1 MRKRKETND
10 YTFLVD
16 DVKEIV
22 DKNYKFD
29 MMNMLGY
36 LAYRHTYY
44 TEHRKAHNGFFY
56 VSAEDIH
63 KEVGITKNTVP
74 VYALRFVKDKLIDY
88 SSGTTHHPSN
98 YRLLWNVE
106 ELEVH
111 HPEALDVSE
120 PQIEAVKDTEN
131 EQTDGNLGTSIK
143 NKEKRKKNEEKEER
157 IGTSENGSSYE
168 GTVGDSEISSS
179 LIEEEIRPATIT
191 TDDLVN
197 YISDPDERDG
207 VIQCAQYFG
216 VDSTSV
222 LNVLLT
228 AYRWDRADFLPLCQY
243 LGENMNDEVYQA
255 IYLEC
260 KNNDEDLKHLNNF
273 CRSYH
278 YTPSVSV

>member
-22 DKNYKFD
+22 DKDYKFD

-63 KEVGITKNTVP
+63 NEVGITKNTVP

-98 YRLLWNVE
+98 YRLLWDIK

-111 HPEALDVSE
+111 HPEAQDVYT
-120 PQIEAVKDTEN
+120 PQKGVVQEAEN
-131 EQTDGNLGTSIK
+131 EVSDCNLGTSIK

-157 IGTSENGSSYE
+157 IGTSEKGKTETESIADKYSTSLLGANLLPSTKDKE
-168 GTVGDSEISSS
+168 GTIANGGEDW
-179 LIEEEIRPATIT
+179 IE
-191 TDDLVN
+191 D
-197 YISDPDERDG
+197 SDPTERRLSKVKEDIKKG
-207 VIQCAQYFG
+207 VFYSETALLTRIML
-216 VDSTSV
+216 DS
-222 LNVLLT
+222 LNGYEDVLL
-228 AYRWDRADFLPLCQY
+228 
-243 LGENMNDEVYQA
+243 
-255 IYLEC
+255 
-260 KNNDEDLKHLNNF
+260 DLYKH
-273 CRSYH
+273 S
-278 YTPSVSV
+278 TPIDIE

>member
-16 DVKEIV
+16 DVKEII

-88 SSGTTHHPSN
+88 FSGTTHHPSN
-98 YRLLWNVE
+98 YRLLWDVE

-111 HPEALDVSE
+111 HPEALDGSE
-120 PQIEAVKDTEN
+120 PQIEIMQNTEN
-131 EQTDGNLGTSIK
+131 KETDGNLGTSIQ
-143 NKEKRKKNEEKEER
+143 NKEKRIKNKEKEER
-157 IGTSENGSSYE
+157 IRTSEKKETESESIADKYSTSLLGANLLPSTKDKE
-168 GTVGDSEISSS
+168 GTIANGGEDWIEDDDPTERRLNAVKEDIKKGVFYSETALLTRIMLDS
-179 LIEEEIRPATIT
+179 LNGYEE
-191 TDDLVN
+191 
-197 YISDPDERDG
+197 
-207 VIQCAQYFG
+207 
-216 VDSTSV
+216 
-222 LNVLLT
+222 VLL
-228 AYRWDRADFLPLCQY
+228 
-243 LGENMNDEVYQA
+243 
-255 IYLEC
+255 
-260 KNNDEDLKHLNNF
+260 DLYKH
-273 CRSYH
+273 S
-278 YTPSVSV
+278 TPIDIE